1 MKLGVPAKK
10 QWHSSQEL
18 ASPFNRMGKTFNRLM
33 VLEYTWDKLV
43 GTKGR
48 FWVLKAV
55 KQGTL
60 YVQVKAAVAKNE
72 LTAKRRGLISEL
84 NKHFQ
89 TPWIKHIE
97 II

>member
-1 MKLGVPAKK
+1 MKFGYPTKK
-10 QWHSSQEL
+10 KWYTSQEL
-18 ASPFNRMGKTFNRLM
+18 SSPVSRMGKTLNRLM
-33 VLEYTWDKLV
+33 VLDYTWNKLV

-72 LTAKRRGLISEL
+72 LTARRRELVSEL

>member
-1 MKLGVPAKK
+1 MKFGTPAKK

-18 ASPFNRMGKTFNRLM
+18 KNPFNRMGKTVNRLM
-33 VLEYTWDKLV
+33 ILEYTWDKLV
-43 GTKGR
+43 GVKGR

-55 KQGTL
+55 KQGNL

-72 LTAKRRGLISEL
+72 LTARRRELIREL
-84 NKHFQ
+84 NKHFE

>member
-1 MKLGVPAKK
+1 MKFGEAAKR

-18 ASPFNRMGKTFNRLM
+18 KNPFHRMGKTVNRLM
-33 VLEYTWDKLV
+33 LLEYAWDKLV

-72 LTAKRRGLISEL
+72 LTARRRELIREL
-84 NKHFQ
+84 NKHFE

>member
-1 MKLGVPAKK
+1 MKFGATPKR
-10 QWHSSQEL
+10 QWNSSQEL
-18 ASPFNRMGKTFNRLM
+18 KNPFNKMGKVFNRLM
-33 VLEYTWDKLV
+33 ILEYTWDKLV
-43 GTKGR
+43 GGKGR

-55 KQGTL
+55 KQGNL

-72 LTAKRRGLISEL
+72 LTARRRELIREL
-84 NKHFQ
+84 NKHFE